1 MRVVV
6 GAGVTRA
13 LVGRGPKI
21 APVRPGLGVPGRAV
35 VGRAVVDVARGSGVG
50 EGGSG
55 SASCLEKPSFCGEA
69 SSS

>member
-13 LVGRGPKI
+13 LVGGGPRI
-21 APVRPGLGVPGRAV
+21 APVSPGLGVPGRAV
-35 VGRAVVDVARGSGVG
+35 DGRDVGEIALGTGVG

-55 SASCLEKPSFCGEA
+55 SAS
-69 SSS
+69 